1 MRVVN
6 GSRCRSAPAISGDL
20 GWRDVPATTATIMVD
35 TDGQFASENYLA
47 LWSGSVQFAA
57 APAQGQFRLLI
68 REFEYVSADW
78 AIVHAGG
85 EALPP
90 WAEAP
95 GRLVYAETVELD
107 TTLIG

>member
-1 MRVVN
+1 VVVTLQERN
-6 GSRCRSAPAISGDL
+6 PAIAGDL
-20 GWRDVPATTATIMVD
+20 GWRDASAGTATITID
-35 TDGQFASENYLA
+35 TDGQFASETYLA

-57 APAQGQFRLLI
+57 PPTQGQFRLLI

-78 AIVHAGG
+78 AVVHPGG

-95 GRLVYAETVELD
+95 GRLVYVETILLD
-107 TTLIG
+107 ATLIG